1 LQAEVKQGK
10 QTLTL
15 LYLAW
20 EKPIMPLD
28 IIGTFAASGSSGANA
43 RNTARVNDQTLTA
56 APQEAAVS
64 SRSENGPREEVEIS
78 SPSSNV
84 AVFVSPFI
92 RFDITARLAIVEI
105 RNSETGEVQQQYPS
119 PRAVREYQ
127 QNLPEALN
135 LRSQD
140 SAAPQPRIIGSAEDR
155 AANVPAPNISPTAPQ
170 VPAASAATAFSSLQ
184 GVPAGSKQVAEA

>member
-1 LQAEVKQGK
+1 
-10 QTLTL
+10 
-15 LYLAW
+15 
-20 EKPIMPLD
+20 MPLD
-28 IIGTFAASGSSGANA
+28 ILGTFAASGSSGANV
-43 RNTARVNDQTLTA
+43 RNTARVNDQTFA
-56 APQEAAVS
+56 AASQEAAAA
-64 SRSENGPREEVEIS
+64 SRSENEPREEVQVS

-127 QNLPEALN
+127 QNLPETSD
-135 LRSQD
+135 LRPQD
-140 SAAPQPRIIGSAEDR
+140 SAASQPRIIGSAEDR
-155 AANVPAPNISPTAPQ
+155 AANTPLPNASSPAPQAP
-170 VPAASAATAFSSLQ
+170 ATSVAAFSSLQ

>member
-1 LQAEVKQGK
+1 
-10 QTLTL
+10 
-15 LYLAW
+15 
-20 EKPIMPLD
+20 MPLD
-28 IIGTFAASGSSGANA
+28 ILGTFAASGSSGANV
-43 RNTARVNDQTLTA
+43 RTTARVNDPTFAA

-64 SRSENGPREEVEIS
+64 SRSENAPREEVEVS

-127 QNLPEALN
+127 QNLPEASN
-135 LRSQD
+135 LRQQD
-140 SAAPQPRIIGSAEDR
+140 SAAPKPRIIGSAEDR
-155 AANVPAPNISPTAPQ
+155 GANAPTPNASSTAPQ
-170 VPAASAATAFSSLQ
+170 APTSSAAFSSLQ

>member
-1 LQAEVKQGK
+1 M
-10 QTLTL
+10 TL

-28 IIGTFAASGSSGANA
+28 ILGSIAVSGSSGANV
-43 RNTARVNDQTLTA
+43 RNTARVSDQAFASAPSGDA
-56 APQEAAVS
+56 AAL
-64 SRSENGPREEVEIS
+64 SRSESAPREEVQVS
-78 SPSSNV
+78 SPSANV

-127 QNLPEALN
+127 QNLPEASS
-135 LRSQD
+135 LRQD
-140 SAAPQPRIIGSAEDR
+140 TSETQPRIIGSAEDR
-155 AANVPAPNISPTAPQ
+155 ASSASTPNTTAPAPQ
-170 VPAASAATAFSSLQ
+170 AASAAPTPAIGTSQ
-184 GVPAGSKQVAEA
+184 DVPARGKQVTVA

>member
-1 LQAEVKQGK
+1 M
-10 QTLTL
+10 TL

-28 IIGTFAASGSSGANA
+28 ILGTVAASGSSGANS
-43 RNTARVNDQTLTA
+43 RNTARLNDLASA
-56 APQEAAVS
+56 AATTRDAAVGA
-64 SRSENGPREEVEIS
+64 RSENAPREEVQVS
-78 SPSSNV
+78 APSANV

-127 QNLPEALN
+127 QNLPEPPS
-135 LRSQD
+135 RQQD
-140 SAAPQPRIIGSAEDR
+140 TAAPQPRIIGSAEDR
-155 AANVPAPNISPTAPQ
+155 ANGVPAPNTAPPAPQ
-170 VPAASAATAFSSLQ
+170 VAAASATAFSSLQ
-184 GVPAGSKQVAEA
+184 GVPTGGKPVAEA

>member
-1 LQAEVKQGK
+1 M
-10 QTLTL
+10 TL

-28 IIGTFAASGSSGANA
+28 ILGTFAASGSSGANA
-43 RNTARVNDQTLTA
+43 RNTARVSDQAFAA
-56 APQEAAVS
+56 APSDAAVS
-64 SRSENGPREEVEIS
+64 ARSESAPKEEVQVS
-78 SPSSNV
+78 SPSAAV

-127 QNLPEALN
+127 QHLPEDSD

-155 AANVPAPNISPTAPQ
+155 ASGAPTPTTTAPAPQ
-170 VPAASAATAFSSLQ
+170 AAAAFSNLQ
-184 GVPAGSKQVAEA
+184 GVPTGGKPVVEA

>member
-1 LQAEVKQGK
+1 LK
-10 QTLTL
+10 
-15 LYLAW
+15 YLAW

-28 IIGTFAASGSSGANA
+28 IIGTVAASGSSGANA
-43 RNTARVNDQTLTA
+43 RNTVRISDQTPTTSSSQDA
-56 APQEAAVS
+56 AAL
-64 SRSENGPREEVEIS
+64 SRSENAPREEVRVS

-127 QNLPEALN
+127 QNLPADSS

-140 SAAPQPRIIGSAEDR
+140 NGAQKPRIIGSAEDR
-155 AANVPAPNISPTAPQ
+155 AASAPAQNTPLPAPQAAEGAKGTA
-170 VPAASAATAFSSLQ
+170 T
-184 GVPAGSKQVAEA
+184 GIKQVAEA

>member
-1 LQAEVKQGK
+1 
-10 QTLTL
+10 
-15 LYLAW
+15 
-20 EKPIMPLD
+20 MPLD
-28 IIGTFAASGSSGANA
+28 ILGTVAASGSSGATA
-43 RNTARVNDQTLTA
+43 RNTARVNDQTFA
-56 APQEAAVS
+56 AASQDAAAS
-64 SRSENGPREEVEIS
+64 ARSENAPREEVQVS
-78 SPSSNV
+78 SPSAAV

-127 QNLPEALN
+127 QHLPEDSN
-135 LRSQD
+135 LRSKGSQD

-155 AANVPAPNISPTAPQ
+155 AASAPAPSSPAPPA
-170 VPAASAATAFSSLQ
+170 VAASAAAFSSLQ

>member
-1 LQAEVKQGK
+1 
-10 QTLTL
+10 
-15 LYLAW
+15 
-20 EKPIMPLD
+20 MPLD
-28 IIGTFAASGSSGANA
+28 ILGTVAASGSSGASA
-43 RNTARVNDQTLTA
+43 RTTARVSDQDFA
-56 APQEAAVS
+56 AASARNAAVS
-64 SRSENGPREEVEIS
+64 SRSETAPKEEVQVS

-127 QNLPEALN
+127 QNLPTDSG
-135 LRSQD
+135 LRSQGGQD

-155 AANVPAPNISPTAPQ
+155 AATAPAPTAAPPAPQ
-170 VPAASAATAFSSLQ
+170 AGAASTAAFSSLQ
-184 GVPAGSKQVAEA
+184 GVPTGGKQATVA

>member
-1 LQAEVKQGK
+1 M
-10 QTLTL
+10 TL

-28 IIGTFAASGSSGANA
+28 ILGYAASGSSGAVA
-43 RNTARVNDQTLTA
+43 RNTARVNDQTSAA
-56 APQEAAVS
+56 APTRDAAVS
-64 SRSENGPREEVEIS
+64 VLPESAPREEVQVS

-127 QNLPEALN
+127 QHLPEDSS
-135 LRSQD
+135 LR
-140 SAAPQPRIIGSAEDR
+140 PQGGKDTAVPPPSIIGSAQDR
-155 AANVPAPNISPTAPQ
+155 AARVPATTVAPPAPQ
-170 VPAASAATAFSSLQ
+170 AVAASAAAFSSLQ
-184 GVPAGSKQVAEA
+184 GVPTGSKQVAEA